1 MPDLTPSPELQV
13 VKHLRDTLVLMR
25 RNAELP
31 LAKAVLAEEERC
43 LKRIERLEAAA
54 AMASV
59 PDAPTEEVP
68 A

>member
-1 MPDLTPSPELQV
+1 
-13 VKHLRDTLVLMR
+13 MR

-31 LAKAVLAEEERC
+31 LAKAVLAEEER
-43 LKRIERLEAAA
+43 LLRRIERLEAAA

>member
-1 MPDLTPSPELQV
+1 MPDLMPSPELQV

-31 LAKAVLAEEERC
+31 LAKAVLAEEER
-43 LKRIERLEAAA
+43 LLRRIERLEAAA